1 MSRMQSMTPKKP
13 TKGRQGK
20 NSSLHVTLTNNSV
33 PLLCKILSKSDVT
46 ILGETLFTIFASLR

>member
-1 MSRMQSMTPKKP
+1 MQSTTSKKQ

-20 NSSLHVTLTNNSV
+20 NYSLYVTLTNNSV

-46 ILGETLFTIFASLR
+46 ILGESLFTIFASLG